1 MLSVQ
6 LRNWM
11 AQSCEHSA
19 KTQDVFCN
27 SLSGPHSECLEPV
40 PTYSYSTIVLVF
52 Y

>member
-11 AQSCEHSA
+11 AQSCEHSV

-27 SLSGPHSECLEPV
+27 SLSECLEPV